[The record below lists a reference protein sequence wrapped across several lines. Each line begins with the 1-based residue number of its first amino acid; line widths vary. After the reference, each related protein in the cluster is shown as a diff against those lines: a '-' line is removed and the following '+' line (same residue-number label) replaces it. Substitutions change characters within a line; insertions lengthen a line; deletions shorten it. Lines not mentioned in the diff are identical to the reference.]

1 MLMRKLHLKKLQ
13 IITISLAIIII
24 LQLVVLTLKK
34 SGYGITY
41 SKSQSMPQGWYFV
54 IPAKNLQ
61 RNDIVVFLPPK
72 NTRDFLSQKHWGPKS
87 NLLLKHVMGMPGDL
101 VCNRNHYLWINQ
113 RKIAPILAFYA
124 KHKRLPQNNFCGKLV
139 NDEYLLL
146 STKITRSFD
155 GRYFGP
161 VKRTSISGKAVP
173 LFTKFL

>member
-1 MLMRKLHLKKLQ
+1 MFMRKLFFKKLKPV
-13 IITISLAIIII
+13 IIALAIILI
-24 LQLVVLTLKK
+24 LQLLVVTLKK

-41 SKSQSMPQGWYFV
+41 SKSKSMPQGWYLIV
-54 IPAKNLQ
+54 SAKNLQ

-113 RKIAPILAFYA
+113 QKIAPLLVFYA
-124 KHKRLPQNNFCGKLV
+124 PHKKLPQNDFCRKLA

-161 VKRTSISGKAVP
+161 IKRENIMGKAIP
-173 LFTKFL
+173 LPTNLL